1 MLNIYCLCFFTHHLL
16 SGDRRVIGDRC
27 GDRLTAT
34 YHHALNPDEQGRSW
48 FPVIG
53 DRGKCEKLLCISVL
67 PASLF
72 FSLRAHIRTHEYNNV
87 PFLPAFFPPHPFF
100 KKKCPV
106 TSLCFSGLS
115 FPFQKTSKKQWNIF
129 GAYPKSEYFCTR
141 FPREDSLAELT

>member
-1 MLNIYCLCFFTHHLL
+1 MLNIYCLCFLTHHLP

-67 PASLF
+67 PASF
-72 FSLRAHIRTHEYNNV
+72 FFYLRAHIRTREYNNV
-87 PFLPAFFPPHPFF
+87 PFLPAFFPAPSILLKKMPRHFVMFQRFIFSLPKNF
-100 KKKCPV
+100 KKTVEYIWMLCIKCLLLHP
-106 TSLCFSGLS
+106 LC
-115 FPFQKTSKKQWNIF
+115 
-129 GAYPKSEYFCTR
+129 
-141 FPREDSLAELT
+141 

>member
-115 FPFQKTSKKQWNIF
+115 FPFQKTSKNSGIYLERIRKASTF
-129 GAYPKSEYFCTR
+129 APAF
-141 FPREDSLAELT
+141 RERTALRN